1 MLGGGLLADLDL
13 YPFEHRYVELDGS
26 VVHYI
31 DEGVGPTLLFLHAAP
46 AWSFIY
52 RAFVVSLRGRFRCV
66 ALDFPGFGFSTAG
79 DGFDYS
85 LAAQATVV
93 EQFVEAL
100 DLRGIVL
107 MVHDS
112 AGPIGLTAACRIPS
126 RFRGLILS
134 DTFAWSLRRYPHV
147 TALLKLMSSP
157 PLAFVFEHTGL
168 LPWIVANVAPRGRR
182 LSVPEKAGYS
192 RAFDDQQSR
201 RRVLDVFA
209 ALATDTV
216 FLDALERE
224 LPKLRTL
231 PALIMFGERDP
242 IKRFRSRFELSFP
255 NNRSIEIMG
264 EGHFPH
270 EGSPHVMIVA
280 IDRFMD
286 ELLES
291 A

>member
-100 DLRGIVL
+100 DLR
-107 MVHDS
+107 
-112 AGPIGLTAACRIPS
+112 
-126 RFRGLILS
+126 
-134 DTFAWSLRRYPHV
+134 
-147 TALLKLMSSP
+147 
-157 PLAFVFEHTGL
+157 
-168 LPWIVANVAPRGRR
+168 
-182 LSVPEKAGYS
+182 
-192 RAFDDQQSR
+192 
-201 RRVLDVFA
+201 
-209 ALATDTV
+209 
-216 FLDALERE
+216 
-224 LPKLRTL
+224 
-231 PALIMFGERDP
+231 
-242 IKRFRSRFELSFP
+242 
-255 NNRSIEIMG
+255 
-264 EGHFPH
+264 
-270 EGSPHVMIVA
+270 
-280 IDRFMD
+280 
-286 ELLES
+286 
-291 A
+291 